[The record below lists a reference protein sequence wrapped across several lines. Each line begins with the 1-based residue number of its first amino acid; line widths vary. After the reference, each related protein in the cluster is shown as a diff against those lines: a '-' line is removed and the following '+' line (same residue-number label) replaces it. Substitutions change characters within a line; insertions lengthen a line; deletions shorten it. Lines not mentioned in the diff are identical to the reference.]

1 MKIIQVSKPAFLY
14 RDEPYTVDSR
24 MFESF
29 TQFDEYI
36 QKNKDKGA
44 THCFMYSVMN
54 VGIDDNIIHPD
65 GNDAIDLLFIRCK
78 FVNLEIKDED
88 YLGKNMTKIKK
99 IVEDE
104 TN

>member
-14 RDEPYTVDSR
+14 RDEPYVVEER

-29 TQFDEYI
+29 TQFDESI
-36 QKNKDKGA
+36 QENKDKGA
-44 THCFMYSVMN
+44 THCFIYSVMN
-54 VGIDDNIIHPD
+54 VGIDENIIHPD
-65 GNDAIDLLFIRCK
+65 GINSIDLLFIRCK
-78 FVNLEIKDED
+78 FVKLELKDEE

-99 IVEDE
+99 IIDDE